1 MIVATHKKYEMPN
14 DEIYF
19 PVQSGSA
26 IYPDIGYQR
35 DDEGEN
41 ISHKN
46 TAYNIMCVKYW
57 VWKNINSNYI
67 GICHYRRHFC
77 KEKNMKKTFNNV
89 LKKHQAIDLLKDV
102 DILLSPVRYYPFYS
116 IETHYTHTKG
126 GYKKIHQRD
135 LEVLR
140 QVISEFHSEYISSFE
155 IVMKR
160 NYYHSGS
167 LFIMKKELYD
177 DYCKFIFSIGY
188 EVEKILKNERPDLTR
203 YIASLTEL
211 LIDVWI
217 LKHNYAFKEI
227 GLIDFERPNFLVKLF
242 LFFRRKL
249 TGYYKG
255 TINYDN
261 LQIISYP

>member
-1 MIVATHKKYEMPN
+1 
-14 DEIYF
+14 
-19 PVQSGSA
+19 
-26 IYPDIGYQR
+26 
-35 DDEGEN
+35 
-41 ISHKN
+41 
-46 TAYNIMCVKYW
+46 
-57 VWKNINSNYI
+57 
-67 GICHYRRHFC
+67 
-77 KEKNMKKTFNNV
+77 MKKTFDNV

-126 GYKKIHQRD
+126 GYKKFIKD

-261 LQIISYP
+261 L